1 MMICDIQHLTKQF
14 GGASVLTDI
23 SLYLKQADRI
33 GLIGRNGTGKTTLL
47 RLIAQLDAP
56 DSGTIYLKKGLSI
69 GYLAQIPEF
78 AEELT
83 GLDVLWT
90 AFAQVVALRT
100 TMHQLE
106 QQMANADHLDD
117 VLNDYTRVTEQFER
131 QDGYLLDSKIQRMIN
146 GLHLDALLTRP
157 FSQLSGGE
165 QTKICLG
172 RMLLTEPDLLILDEP
187 TNHLDLAAIE
197 WLEQFLNSYPG
208 AVLIV
213 SHDRVFLDASV
224 NWIAELE
231 DGELTIYP
239 GNYSAYTVA
248 KERLLLEQFHAYT
261 EQQKKIKQMKDAIR
275 RLRQW
280 ANEASPPSEKLFRKA
295 KAMERALERI
305 ERLKRPLLEKTAP
318 DIQFSSHGQLS
329 QVVYRLTDVELS
341 VADRKLFTSLDFEA
355 AARDRIGIVGANG
368 SGKTTLLRVL
378 LGQLEPTNGH
388 VTRGPSNRVGF
399 LSQHV
404 DMPGEERLIDYF
416 RSRISTDEG
425 TARSLLARFLFFGP
439 RVFLPI
445 SALSGGEKMRLM
457 LAILVHSPLNV
468 LILDEPTNHL
478 DIESREALE
487 EALEHFDGTL
497 IAVSHDRY
505 FLNRLFS
512 KTYWLDD
519 TTEMFSGPYHYAT
532 EKRQARTN
540 IESVEPAPIERAT
553 KTPVTEA
560 RPPLSTDELEQQIQQ
575 LEGEVALLDA
585 SLATT
590 EDYEVLAPLFS
601 AREQLVSQI
610 DVFYEKLLAVDH

>member
-1 MMICDIQHLTKQF
+1 MICDIQHLTKQF
-14 GGASVLTDI
+14 GGASVLTDV

-47 RLIAQLDAP
+47 RLIAQLETA
-56 DSGTIYLKKGLSI
+56 DSGTLYLKKGLSI
-69 GYLAQIPEF
+69 GYLAQIPQF

-90 AFAQVVALRT
+90 AFAQIVALRT

-106 QQMANADHLDD
+106 QQMASADHLDD
-117 VLNDYTRVTEQFER
+117 VLNEYTRVTEQFEQ

-172 RMLLTEPDLLILDEP
+172 RMLLVEPDLLILDEP

-208 AVLIV
+208 AVIIV

-224 NWIAELE
+224 NLIAELE

-305 ERLKRPLLEKTAP
+305 ERLKRPLLEKAVP
-318 DIQFSSHGQLS
+318 DIRFSSQGQLS
-329 QVVYRLTDVELS
+329 QIVYRLEDVTLS
-341 VADRKLFTSLDFEA
+341 VAGRKLFASLDFEA

-378 LGQLEPTNGH
+378 LGQLQPTNGR
-388 VTRGPSNRVGF
+388 VTRGPSNQVGF

-416 RSRISTDEG
+416 RSHVSADEG

-445 SALSGGEKMRLM
+445 TALSGGEKMRLKK
-457 LAILVHSPLNV
+457 HS
-468 LILDEPTNHL
+468 
-478 DIESREALE
+478 S
-487 EALEHFDGTL
+487 TL
-497 IAVSHDRY
+497 
-505 FLNRLFS
+505 
-512 KTYWLDD
+512 
-519 TTEMFSGPYHYAT
+519 TE
-532 EKRQARTN
+532 R
-540 IESVEPAPIERAT
+540 
-553 KTPVTEA
+553 
-560 RPPLSTDELEQQIQQ
+560 
-575 LEGEVALLDA
+575 
-585 SLATT
+585 
-590 EDYEVLAPLFS
+590 
-601 AREQLVSQI
+601 
-610 DVFYEKLLAVDH
+610 

>member
-1 MMICDIQHLTKQF
+1 MICDIQHLTKQF
-14 GGASVLTDI
+14 GGASVLTDV

-47 RLIAQLDAP
+47 RLIAQLETP
-56 DSGTIYLKKGLSI
+56 DSGTLYLKKGLSI
-69 GYLAQIPEF
+69 GYLAQIPQF

-90 AFAQVVALRT
+90 AFAQIVALRT

-106 QQMANADHLDD
+106 QQMASADHLDD
-117 VLNDYTRVTEQFER
+117 VLNEYTRVTEQFEQ

-172 RMLLTEPDLLILDEP
+172 RMLLAEPDLLILDEP

-208 AVLIV
+208 AVIIV

-224 NWIAELE
+224 NLIAELE

-305 ERLKRPLLEKTAP
+305 ERLKRPLLEKAAP
-318 DIQFSSHGQLS
+318 DIRFSSQGQLS
-329 QVVYRLTDVELS
+329 QIVYRLEDVTLS
-341 VADRKLFTSLDFEA
+341 VAGRKLFASLDFEA

-378 LGQLEPTNGH
+378 LGQLEPTNGR
-388 VTRGPSNRVGF
+388 VTRGPSNQVGF

-416 RSRISTDEG
+416 RSHVSADEG

-445 SALSGGEKMRLM
+445 TALSGGEKMRLM

-519 TTEMFSGPYHYAT
+519 TTELFHGSYQYAA
-532 EKRQARTN
+532 EKRHARSSVESTIPTPRAARTP
-540 IESVEPAPIERAT
+540 VAGKHPALNAG
-553 KTPVTEA
+553 
-560 RPPLSTDELEQQIQQ
+560 ELEQQIQQ
-575 LEGEVALLDA
+575 LEDEVALLDA

>member
-1 MMICDIQHLTKQF
+1 MICDIQHLTKQF
-14 GGASVLTDI
+14 GGASVLTDV

-47 RLIAQLDAP
+47 RLIAQLDTP
-56 DSGTIYLKKGLSI
+56 DSGTLYLKKGLSI

-106 QQMANADHLDD
+106 QQMASADYLDD
-117 VLNDYTRVTEQFER
+117 VLNEYTRVTDQFER
-131 QDGYLLDSKIQRMIN
+131 QDGYLLDSKVQRMIN
-146 GLHLDALLTRP
+146 GLHLDTLLTRP

-187 TNHLDLAAIE
+187 TNHLDLAAIK

-208 AVLIV
+208 AVIIV

-224 NWIAELE
+224 NLIAELE
-231 DGELTIYP
+231 DGELTMYP
-239 GNYSAYTVA
+239 GNYSAYIVA

-305 ERLKRPLLEKTAP
+305 ERLKRPLLEKAAP
-318 DIQFSSHGQLS
+318 DIQFSSQGQIS

-341 VADRKLFTSLDFEA
+341 VANRKLFESLDFEA

-378 LGQLEPTNGH
+378 LGQLEPTNGR
-388 VTRGPSNRVGF
+388 VTRGPSNQVGF
-399 LSQHV
+399 LSKS
-404 DMPGEERLIDYF
+404 GENTPTSK
-416 RSRISTDEG
+416 RSG
-425 TARSLLARFLFFGP
+425 
-439 RVFLPI
+439 
-445 SALSGGEKMRLM
+445 
-457 LAILVHSPLNV
+457 
-468 LILDEPTNHL
+468 
-478 DIESREALE
+478 
-487 EALEHFDGTL
+487 
-497 IAVSHDRY
+497 
-505 FLNRLFS
+505 
-512 KTYWLDD
+512 
-519 TTEMFSGPYHYAT
+519 
-532 EKRQARTN
+532 
-540 IESVEPAPIERAT
+540 
-553 KTPVTEA
+553 
-560 RPPLSTDELEQQIQQ
+560 
-575 LEGEVALLDA
+575 
-585 SLATT
+585 
-590 EDYEVLAPLFS
+590 
-601 AREQLVSQI
+601 
-610 DVFYEKLLAVDH
+610 